1 MPFQNSPVLKGIA
14 IQSEEIHMNKTGIK
28 ALVFGLATCV
38 LSQGITV
45 DAQAQEN
52 ELVVYSAVFAEYADK
67 MKAEFEAL
75 NPGVK
80 VHIINPGG
88 TEAMIKKLE
97 AEKGN
102 PQADIMHSGDTANY
116 LYAKKQGLLQ
126 PYAPKAP
133 GFTSSID
140 IGGKKLSLSD
150 TDNYYHVTNL
160 MFTGIMYNEDVVKE
174 KKLPLPK
181 YFKDLGDPQY
191 KDLVMSA
198 NPLKSS
204 TAVTTIMASYQM
216 YGDKVWEVWDAINK
230 NISYYSNSSSSIY
243 TLTEKGEFA
252 FTIGLSRPVMAS
264 RKNGNPVDFIFPEDG
279 SQVADNAMGIVAGA
293 RHPELAK
300 KFIDF
305 ILSDQMQSFGAQY
318 LYIPVKKGVLSASD
332 PASLEAV
339 SSKIKLVLIPD
350 PSLDEKAKSEI
361 QSKFGDYI
369 RLK

>member
-1 MPFQNSPVLKGIA
+1 
-14 IQSEEIHMNKTGIK
+14 MNITRTQICR
-28 ALVFGLATCV
+28 ALVFGLAACV
-38 LSQGITV
+38 LSPWSVV
-45 DAQAQEN
+45 DAQAQEK
-52 ELVVYSAVFAEYADK
+52 ELVVYSTIFADYADR
-67 MKAEFEAL
+67 MRAEFEAA
-75 NPGVK
+75 NPGIK

-102 PQADIMHSGDTANY
+102 PQADVMHSGDTANY

-126 PYAPKAP
+126 PYTPKVEGFAP
-133 GFTSSID
+133 SVD
-140 IGGKKLSLSD
+140 IGGKKLPLSD
-150 TDNYYHVTNL
+150 EDNCFHVFNL
-160 MFTGIMYNEDVVKE
+160 MFTGIMYNEEVVKE

-181 YFKDLGDPQY
+181 NFKDLGDPQY
-191 KDLVMSA
+191 KDLIMSA

-204 TAVTTIMASYQM
+204 TAVTNIMATYQM

-252 FTIGLSRPVMAS
+252 FTIGLSRTVMAS
-264 RKNGNPVDFIFPEDG
+264 RKKGNPVDFIFPEDG

-293 RHPELAK
+293 KHPELAK

-305 ILSDQMQSFGAQY
+305 VLSDQMQSFGAQY
-318 LYIPVKKGVLSASD
+318 MYVPVKKGVLPADD
-332 PASLEAV
+332 PASLESI
-339 SSKIKLVLIPD
+339 SSKVKVVFIPN

-361 QSKFGDYI
+361 QAKFGEYT

>member
-1 MPFQNSPVLKGIA
+1 
-14 IQSEEIHMNKTGIK
+14 MNITRTQICR
-28 ALVFGLATCV
+28 ALVFGLAACV
-38 LSQGITV
+38 LSPWV
-45 DAQAQEN
+45 VADAQAQEK
-52 ELVVYSAVFAEYADK
+52 ELVVYSTVFAEYADK

-75 NPGVK
+75 NPGIK

-102 PQADIMHSGDTANY
+102 PLADVMHSGDTANY

-126 PYAPKAP
+126 PYAPKAE
-133 GFTSSID
+133 GFASSID
-140 IGGKKLSLSD
+140 IGGKKLPLSD
-150 TDNYYHVTNL
+150 SENYFHVTNL

-174 KKLPLPK
+174 KNLPLPK
-181 YFKDLGDPQY
+181 YFKDLADPKY
-191 KDLVMSA
+191 KDLIMSA

-216 YGDKVWEVWDAINK
+216 YGDKVWEVWDGINK

-252 FTIGLSRPVMAS
+252 FTIGLSRPVMSS
-264 RKNGNPVDFIFPEDG
+264 RKNGNPVNFIFPEDG

-293 RHPELAK
+293 KHPELAK

-318 LYIPVKKGVLSASD
+318 LYVPVKKGVLPADD
-332 PASLEAV
+332 PASLESV
-339 SSKIKLVLIPD
+339 SSRIKVVLIPD
-350 PSLDEKAKSEI
+350 LSLDEKAKGEI
-361 QSKFGDYI
+361 QTKFGDYI

>member
-1 MPFQNSPVLKGIA
+1 M
-14 IQSEEIHMNKTGIK
+14 KTLAFRLAAC
-28 ALVFGLATCV
+28 ALSLLVATGV
-38 LSQGITV
+38 R
-45 DAQAQEN
+45 AQEK
-52 ELVVYSAVFAEYADK
+52 ELVVYSTIFAEYADK

-75 NPGVK
+75 NPGIK

-102 PQADIMHSGDTANY
+102 PQADVMHSGDTANY
-116 LYAKKQGLLQ
+116 QYAKKQGLLQ
-126 PYAPKAP
+126 PYTPKVE
-133 GFTSSID
+133 GFASVID
-140 IGGKKLSLSD
+140 IGGKKLPLSD
-150 TDNYYHVTNL
+150 ADNYFHVVNL

-181 YFKDLGDPQY
+181 YFKDLADPKY

-204 TAVTTIMASYQM
+204 TAVTTIMASYQI

-252 FTIGLSRPVMAS
+252 FTIGLSRPVMVL
-264 RKNGNPVDFIFPEDG
+264 RKNGHPVDFIFPEDG

-293 RHPELAK
+293 KHPELAK
-300 KFIDF
+300 KFVDF
-305 ILSDQMQSFGAQY
+305 ILGDQMQSFGAQY
-318 LYIPVKKGVLSASD
+318 LYIPVKKGVLPASD
-332 PASLEAV
+332 PASLESV
-339 SSKIKLVLIPD
+339 SAKIKVILIPD
-350 PSLDEKAKSEI
+350 PSLDEKAKGEI
-361 QSKFGDYI
+361 QTKFGEYI